1 MLLVY
6 IHNNV
11 ITVDENKS
19 GIFHFYEIKM
29 AKLHLPLEEE
39 KHIKKKIGI
48 LTKENKDIFKSY

>member
-1 MLLVY
+1 MKIEQEKIETNMLLVC

-39 KHIKKKIGI
+39 NI
-48 LTKENKDIFKSY
+48 LKRKSEY